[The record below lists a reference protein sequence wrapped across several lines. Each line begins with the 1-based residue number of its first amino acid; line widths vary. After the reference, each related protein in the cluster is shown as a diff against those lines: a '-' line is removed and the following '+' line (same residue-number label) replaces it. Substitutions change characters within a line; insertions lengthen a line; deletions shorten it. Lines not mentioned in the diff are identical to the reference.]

1 MPNPEPGLRE
11 RKKAMTRAA
20 ISDVATRL
28 FIDRGFDAVTIA
40 DIADAAGVSAKT
52 VFNYFG
58 SKEELFLDRDAAM
71 RDLIVDTVAGRA
83 PGTTPTAALGAL
95 LAANCIIDRE
105 GWDAVE
111 EPAVRGQFAAFL
123 ATWEA
128 TPALRAR
135 QLMGNELLAAALA
148 AALSGE
154 GAGEGPDD
162 PAVRAFAAM
171 LVSAIHL
178 RQRTICEGLLGDVP
192 GAEVRRRALAVA
204 GEVLGRAAAAF
215 PDLDREAAAA

>member
-1 MPNPEPGLRE
+1 MPNPGPGLRE
-11 RKKAMTRAA
+11 RKKAQTRAA

-28 FIDRGFDAVTIA
+28 FIARGFDAVTVA
-40 DIADAAGVSAKT
+40 DIAEAAGVSAKT

-71 RDLIVDTVAGRA
+71 RELIAATVAERP

-95 LAANCIIDRE
+95 LEANCIIDRE
-105 GWDAVE
+105 GWAAVE
-111 EPAVRGQFAAFL
+111 DPAWREPFAAFL

-135 QLMGNELLAAALA
+135 LLMGNELLAAALA
-148 AALSGE
+148 AGLAAE
-154 GAGEGPDD
+154 CAAPAGD

-171 LVSAIHL
+171 LVSAVHL
-178 RQRTICEGLLGDVP
+178 RHRAICDGVLAGLP
-192 GAEVRRRALAVA
+192 GAEIRRGALAVA
-204 GEVLGRAAAAF
+204 GEVLARAAAAF
-215 PDLDREAAAA
+215 PDLDRARPAG